1 MSDDEE
7 CPICHT
13 KRYFNHKMRFLVNPD
28 CYHQMCD
35 VKVDRIFSHGPAP
48 GSRARLPEDLAQE
61 QVQTA
66 DFGDLALE
74 REIDI
79 RKRCQVCTYTAL
91 LPHHD

>member
-35 VKVDRIFSHGPAP
+35 ACVDRIFSHGPALCPVP
-48 GSRARLPEDLAQE
+48 GCRKTLRKNKFRLP
-61 QVQTA
+61 T
-66 DFGDLALE
+66 FGDLALE

-79 RKRCQVCTYTAL
+79 RKRVSGVYVYHTLATS
-91 LPHHD
+91 